1 MKSMDGH
8 QDKEKEIEKLS
19 KILSSI
25 QNLYYKKKEQLDELQ
40 LEITELK
47 EVLNHLN
54 AIVSNKSFHSADEL
68 YHKALDT
75 LEKQE
80 VSVEEYFQEEIPVEK
95 AKGTKIKRKIFSKDD
110 QDLLCVLSFTD
121 FNQIEIKFIDPDV
134 RNIKETS
141 EEFISI
147 FLRGAL
153 IPIKEKHPELKLN
166 YIGFKNSDIIE
177 KIQITNITSINDY
190 DLITD
195 KIRELLF
202 VIKSEK

>member
-1 MKSMDGH
+1 MNSMEA
-8 QDKEKEIEKLS
+8 KEKEKEVQKLS
-19 KILSSI
+19 KILSII
-25 QNLYYKKKEQLDELQ
+25 QNLYYKKKEQLDEIQ
-40 LEITELK
+40 LEISELK

-54 AIVSNKSFHSADEL
+54 SIVSNKSFYSADEV
-68 YHKALDT
+68 YNKALNIVGK
-75 LEKQE
+75 EE
-80 VSVEEYFQEEIPVEK
+80 IPVENYFQEEIPDEK

-110 QDLLCVLSFTD
+110 QDLLCVLNFID
-121 FNQIEIKFIDPDV
+121 FNQIEIKFIDPEI

-141 EEFISI
+141 EGFISI

-166 YIGFKNSDIIE
+166 YISFKNSDIIE
-177 KIQITNITSINDY
+177 KIQINNITSINDY

-202 VIKSEK
+202 VIKSQD

>member
-1 MKSMDGH
+1 MKSMDT
-8 QDKEKEIEKLS
+8 QEKEKEIEKLS

-25 QNLYYKKKEQLDELQ
+25 QNLYYKKKEQLDDLQ

-54 AIVSNKSFHSADEL
+54 SIVSSKSFHSADQL

-75 LEKQE
+75 LEKE
-80 VSVEEYFQEEIPVEK
+80 EISVEEYFQEEVPIEK
-95 AKGTKIKRKIFSKDD
+95 AKGTKIKRKIFSKDN
-110 QDLLCVLSFTD
+110 QELLCVLNFVD
-121 FNQIEIKFIDPDV
+121 FNHIEIKFIDPET

-153 IPIKEKHPELKLN
+153 IPIKEKYPEMKLD
-166 YIGFKNSDIIE
+166 YIHLKNSIIIE
-177 KIQITNITSINDY
+177 KIQISNIASINDY

-195 KIRELLF
+195 KIRELLY
-202 VIKSEK
+202 VIKSRN

>member
-1 MKSMDGH
+1 MEG
-8 QDKEKEIEKLS
+8 KEKEKEVQKLS
-19 KILSSI
+19 KILSII
-25 QNLYYKKKEQLDELQ
+25 QNLYYKKKEQLDEIQ

-47 EVLNHLN
+47 EVLNYLN
-54 AIVSNKSFHSADEL
+54 SIVSNKSFYSADEV
-68 YHKALDT
+68 YNKALNIVGKEE
-75 LEKQE
+75 LP
-80 VSVEEYFQEEIPVEK
+80 VENYFQEEIPDEK
-95 AKGTKIKRKIFSKDD
+95 AKGTKIKRKIFSKDN
-110 QDLLCVLSFTD
+110 QDLLCVLNFID
-121 FNQIEIKFIDPDV
+121 FNQIEIKFIDPEI

-141 EEFISI
+141 EDFISI

-177 KIQITNITSINDY
+177 KIQINNVTSINDY

-202 VIKSEK
+202 ILKSQD

>member
-1 MKSMDGH
+1 MNSMEG
-8 QDKEKEIEKLS
+8 KEKEKEVQTLS
-19 KILSSI
+19 KILSII
-25 QNLYYKKKEQLDELQ
+25 QNLYYKKKEQLDEIQ
-40 LEITELK
+40 LEISELK

-54 AIVSNKSFHSADEL
+54 SIVSNKSFYSADEV
-68 YHKALDT
+68 YNKALNIVAK
-75 LEKQE
+75 EE
-80 VSVEEYFQEEIPVEK
+80 VPVENYFQDEIPGEK

-110 QDLLCVLSFTD
+110 QDLLCVLNFID
-121 FNQIEIKFIDPDV
+121 FNQIEIKFIDPEI

-141 EEFISI
+141 EDFISI

-177 KIQITNITSINDY
+177 KIQINNVTSINDY

-202 VIKSEK
+202 ILKSQD

>member
-1 MKSMDGH
+1 MNSMDS

-19 KILSSI
+19 KILSTI
-25 QNLYYKKKEQLDELQ
+25 QNLYYKKKKQLDELQ

-47 EVLNHLN
+47 EVLNYLN
-54 AIVSNKSFHSADEL
+54 SIVSNKSFHSADEI
-68 YHKALDT
+68 YNKALTMVGKD
-75 LEKQE
+75 EII
-80 VSVEEYFQEEIPVEK
+80 VENYFQEEIPTEK

-110 QDLLCVLSFTD
+110 QDLLCVLNFID
-121 FNQIEIKFIDPDV
+121 FNQIEIKFIDPEI

-147 FLRGAL
+147 FLREAL

-166 YIGFKNSDIIE
+166 YVGYKNSDIIE

-202 VIKSEK
+202 VIKSGK

>member
-1 MKSMDGH
+1 MNSMDS

-19 KILSSI
+19 KILSTI
-25 QNLYYKKKEQLDELQ
+25 QNLYYKKKKQLDELQ

-47 EVLNHLN
+47 EVLNYLN
-54 AIVSNKSFHSADEL
+54 SIVSNKSFHSADEI
-68 YHKALDT
+68 YNKALHMVGK
-75 LEKQE
+75 EE
-80 VSVEEYFQEEIPVEK
+80 IPVENYFQEEIPTEK

-110 QDLLCVLSFTD
+110 QDLLCVLNFID
-121 FNQIEIKFIDPDV
+121 FNQIEIKFIDPEI

-147 FLRGAL
+147 FLREAL

-166 YIGFKNSDIIE
+166 YVGYKNSDIIE

-202 VIKSEK
+202 VIKSGK

>member
-1 MKSMDGH
+1 MKSMDG

-19 KILSSI
+19 KVLSTI
-25 QNLYYKKKEQLDELQ
+25 QNLYYKKKEHLDELQ

-54 AIVSNKSFHSADEL
+54 SIVSDKSFHSADEI
-68 YHKALDT
+68 YHKALKTVGKD
-75 LEKQE
+75 EI
-80 VSVEEYFQEEIPVEK
+80 SVENYFQEQIPMEK

-110 QDLLCVLSFTD
+110 QDLLCVLNFID
-121 FNQIEIKFIDPDV
+121 FNQIEIKFIDPDT

-153 IPIKEKHPELKLN
+153 IPIKEKYPEMRLD
-166 YIGFKNSDIIE
+166 YIHFKDSNIIE
-177 KIQITNITSINDY
+177 KILISNITSINDY
-190 DLITD
+190 DLITS
-195 KIRELLF
+195 KIREL
-202 VIKSEK
+202 IKSEK

>member
-1 MKSMDGH
+1 MDR

-47 EVLNHLN
+47 EVLTHLN
-54 AIVSNKSFHSADEL
+54 SIVSNKSFHSADEL
-68 YHKALDT
+68 YHKTLDT
-75 LEKQE
+75 SEKE
-80 VSVEEYFQEEIPVEK
+80 EISVEDYFQEEIPVEK

-110 QDLLCVLSFTD
+110 QDLLCVLNFTD
-121 FNQIEIKFIDPDV
+121 FNQIEIKFIDPET
-134 RNIKETS
+134 RHIKETS

-153 IPIKEKHPELKLN
+153 IPIKEKHPELKLK

-202 VIKSEK
+202 MIKSQN

>member
-1 MKSMDGH
+1 MKSMDG

-19 KILSSI
+19 KVLSSI

-47 EVLNHLN
+47 EVLNNLN
-54 AIVSNKSFHSADEL
+54 SIVSIKSFHSADEL

-75 LEKQE
+75 LEKEE
-80 VSVEEYFQEEIPVEK
+80 VSVEEYFQEEVPIEK

-110 QDLLCVLSFTD
+110 KDLLCVLNFVD
-121 FNQIEIKFIDPDV
+121 FNQIEIKFIDPDT

-153 IPIKEKHPELKLN
+153 IPIKEKYPEMKLG
-166 YIGFKNSDIIE
+166 YIHFKTSNIIE
-177 KIQITNITSINDY
+177 KIQISNITSVNDY
-190 DLITD
+190 DLITS